1 MTRLYHFKEVRK
13 TSVVNHVN
21 LESLQKTEEKF
32 KKDPALAKKINR
44 IEGEWI
50 LDSETG
56 PQFMAEIAIE
66 KGTAVLE
73 ADQPSSLGGNGTRAG
88 PMHYCLYGVAACFAA
103 TFATIAASEGVV
115 LKKLKV
121 IAEANMDLSRSFGLS
136 ENPAVSEVN
145 FKVNVETDASAE
157 QIEEVERLA
166 RERCPAVFCLTQPIE
181 LNIKIINH

>member
-1 MTRLYHFKEVRK
+1 MNI
-13 TSVVNHVN
+13 VNHVN

-56 PQFMAEIAIE
+56 PQFRAEIPVE

-73 ADQPSSLGGNGTRAG
+73 SDQPTPLGGNGTRAG

-103 TFATIAASEGVV
+103 TFATIAAAEGVI
-115 LKKLKV
+115 LKRLKV
-121 IAEANMDLSRSFGLS
+121 TAEANMDLSRSFGLTK
-136 ENPAVSEVN
+136 NPAVSTVD
-145 FKVNVETDASAE
+145 FKVNVETEGS
-157 QIEEVERLA
+157 EETIRGVERLA
-166 RERCPAVFCLTQPIE
+166 KERCPAVFCLTQPIE
-181 LNIKIINH
+181 LNIEVTKS